1 MSSQDT
7 NPLAPYLAP
16 APVLMVITGPSG
28 AGKDAVIAEMRR
40 QGGSLHFVVT
50 ATNREIRPGERDG
63 VDYIFVTTEEFQRM
77 IDTDELFEYA
87 VVYNQYKG
95 VQKAQVLAALA
106 AGKDT
111 VMRLDVQGAQ
121 VIKGRIPGAVTVFL
135 APSSTRAL
143 KARLE
148 SRGVDRPEQIA
159 QRLATAEAEIALA
172 ESFDYVVINHD
183 GRLCEAAR
191 QILAIMDAEKRR
203 TARRPLEL

>member
-1 MSSQDT
+1 VSSQEP

-16 APVLMVITGPSG
+16 APVLLVITGPSG
-28 AGKDAVIAEMRR
+28 AGKDTVIAEMRR
-40 QGGSLHFVVT
+40 QGGSFHFVVT
-50 ATNREIRPGERDG
+50 ATNRPIRPGERDG

-77 IDTDELFEYA
+77 IDADELFEYA

-95 VQKAQVLAALA
+95 VQKAQVVAALK

-121 VIKGRIPGAVTVFL
+121 VIKERIPGAVTVFL
-135 APSSTRAL
+135 APSSTQAL
-143 KARLE
+143 RARLE
-148 SRGVDRPEQIA
+148 RRGVDEPEQIA
-159 QRLATAEAEIALA
+159 RRLETAEAESALA

-183 GRLCEAAR
+183 GRLCDAAR
-191 QILAIMDAEKRR
+191 QILAIIDAEKRR